1 MKTAAILLIVLVLAA
16 GGVIGYGLFNTS
28 LQVIGKGLQVFP
40 AQERPMEFETLR
52 MAVEQKSLVGT
63 MLQQGNLGPSSDY
76 TYYMYTLRIKNPGL
90 VDAEMVEL
98 QIAPISQDVLFY
110 GDLAEITI
118 PAGETRDIWC
128 VLLTKGAPHA
138 VRDIYITY
146 YVWGHPQE
154 VKFTYDNTI

>member
-1 MKTAAILLIVLVLAA
+1 MKTAAILLIVLVLAV
-16 GGVIGYGLFNTS
+16 GGCIGYGLFSTS
-28 LQVIGKGLQVFP
+28 LQVIGKGLQIFP
-40 AQERPMEFETLR
+40 AQDRLMEFETLR

-63 MLQQGNLGPSSDY
+63 MLVQGDLGSSNDY

-98 QIAPISQDVLFY
+98 QIAPIAQDVLFY

-128 VLLTKGAPHA
+128 VLLTRGEPHA

>member
-1 MKTAAILLIVLVLAA
+1 
-16 GGVIGYGLFNTS
+16 
-28 LQVIGKGLQVFP
+28 VIGKGLQVFP
-40 AQERPMEFETLR
+40 AQERPVEFETLR

-63 MLQQGNLGPSSDY
+63 VLQPGNLGPSSDY
-76 TYYMYTLRIKNPGL
+76 SYYMYTLRIKNPGL

-110 GDLAEITI
+110 GDLAEIII

-128 VLLTKGAPHA
+128 VLLTRGEPHA